1 MYLFRNIPI
10 VFLLSFLPHPNSFC
24 LERSFSRSR
33 VEDTNFFAKITSNYY
48 SSRFHQNRF
57 IDPSKGT
64 TTGKYKIIIQ
74 STCSV
79 ETFSRIYIYVTRTN
93 ILLPKVSHKSKKK
106 KKRRE
111 GKRRKKKIHATI
123 TGRWLVQSQD
133 SLVEPPS
140 KEAGR
145 RKGKKKKKK
154 KKKRWNPVIG
164 LNDPRRRPR
173 RRVGAQSAKL
183 TGAFII
189 SVDKAYT
196 HLVNGTMSPFLARLR
211 NSGGEER

>member
-10 VFLLSFLPHPNSFC
+10 VFLLSFLPILFASKDLFQDR
-24 LERSFSRSR
+24 ESKIRISSRKLR
-33 VEDTNFFAKITSNYY
+33 SNYY

-74 STCSV
+74 SSCSV
-79 ETFSRIYIYVTRTN
+79 ETFSRIYIRNAYEYSGTEGFSQ
-93 ILLPKVSHKSKKK
+93 IKKEKKK
-106 KKRRE
+106 GEK

>member
-48 SSRFHQNRF
+48 SSRFDQNRF

-79 ETFSRIYIYVTRTN
+79 ETFSRIRNAYEYSVTEGFSQ
-93 ILLPKVSHKSKKK
+93 IKKK
-106 KKRRE
+106 KKKGE
-111 GKRRKKKIHATI
+111 KGKRRKKKIHATI

>member
-1 MYLFRNIPI
+1 M
-10 VFLLSFLPHPNSFC
+10 
-24 LERSFSRSR
+24 
-33 VEDTNFFAKITSNYY
+33 
-48 SSRFHQNRF
+48 
-57 IDPSKGT
+57 
-64 TTGKYKIIIQ
+64 
-74 STCSV
+74 
-79 ETFSRIYIYVTRTN
+79 N

-106 KKRRE
+106 KKKERRE
-111 GKRRKKKIHATI
+111 KEGKKNPRYYYRTLAGPVARFSRRT
-123 TGRWLVQSQD
+123 
-133 SLVEPPS
+133 PS

>member
-10 VFLLSFLPHPNSFC
+10 VFLLSFLPILFGSKDLFQDR
-24 LERSFSRSR
+24 ESKIRISSRKLR
-33 VEDTNFFAKITSNYY
+33 SNYY

-106 KKRRE
+106 KKKGE
-111 GKRRKKKIHATI
+111 KGKRRKKKSTLLLPDV
-123 TGRWLVQSQD
+123 GWS
-133 SLVEPPS
+133 S
-140 KEAGR
+140 
-145 RKGKKKKKK
+145 RK
-154 KKKRWNPVIG
+154 I
-164 LNDPRRRPR
+164 L
-173 RRVGAQSAKL
+173 S
-183 TGAFII
+183 
-189 SVDKAYT
+189 
-196 HLVNGTMSPFLARLR
+196 
-211 NSGGEER
+211 